1 MAAANPEAAV
11 FSSLQ
16 RLDLSGPWRDLLS
29 AVIDSTAMDLLGRLE
44 QCLPID
50 RMRLGNRVRSVKSH
64 DDDALRQIIAE
75 IEAAERRAHRRRSG
89 AGIDRSAITIDPAL
103 PIAACRDEIASA
115 IAGHHV
121 VVVCGETG
129 SGKTTQLPKICLQ
142 IGRGVTGM
150 IGHTQPRRIAA
161 RSVAAR
167 IAHELGSPISSTRAA
182 GPVGYS
188 VRFTDRTNP
197 DTLIKVMTDGILLA
211 EVGGRDRLLLQ
222 YDTLIIDEAH
232 ERSLNID
239 FLLGYIKTLLL
250 GGRRPDLKVIIT
262 SATIDPRRF
271 SAHFS
276 DAPIIEVSGRGFP
289 VDVRYQPM
297 PSGTEPDEDD
307 PVMLEAIAAAVD
319 ETGRDPV
326 AGEGDALVFLSGER
340 EIREAA
346 KFLKGRLPA
355 DHEILPLYARLSSD
369 EQNRVFEPHSGR
381 RIVLATNVAETSLT
395 VPGIRSVIDP
405 GLARIS
411 RYSPASRVQR
421 LPIERISQASAKQR
435 AGRCGRIAPGVCI
448 RLYSETEF
456 DGRPAF
462 TDPEILRSNLA
473 SVILQMKSLRLG
485 RIEEFPFIDR
495 PRASSVRE
503 GLQTLYELNALDD
516 SAAGDLTEIGRRLAR
531 LPIDPRFGRMV
542 LEAQRQDA
550 VREVLIIV
558 SALAAQDPRL
568 RPFDKSAL
576 ADAAHAE
583 FLDERSDFLSFIKLW
598 EWWQA
603 QSQQRSSNQLRKL
616 CEAKFV
622 SFIRMREWADLHRQ
636 LHALAMSA
644 GMKSNPM
651 PARYDTIHRA
661 LLSGLLGNVGM
672 KTDTYEYQGVSDRK
686 FVIFPGSV
694 LFRNQPRWI
703 MAAEIVET
711 TRLYARIVARIH
723 PEWIEGLAP
732 HLIKRSHSAPYWN
745 RQTSHVEA
753 NERIT
758 LRGLTIVPK
767 RRVHFGRIDLPLARE
782 TFIQHALVE
791 GDYRSPSPRHASDTE
806 AGDALQHNR
815 ALIAHLR
822 DAEHK
827 ARRRDLLVGPE
838 AMYAFYDSRLPPDVC
853 NGPAFEKWLRKA
865 QRRNPEVLHMH
876 REDVLSSGA
885 ALVDPAAFPDSIDV
899 GGTKLPLEYR
909 HEPGHADDGVTL
921 IVPAEGLRQLREE
934 RLAWLVPGL
943 LAEKIASLIKG
954 LPKGLRVS
962 FIPVPEVAATVSG
975 NIPFGIGV
983 LTDSIARDLERS
995 TGVHVPRDAWRAD
1008 SVPEHL
1014 RINIRVVDGAGQP
1027 LASGRDLR
1035 VLQSQLAATASDVLA
1050 SPPTDERFRRTGLT
1064 HWDFDALLERVQV
1077 SRGGIQI
1084 AAYPAIVDEGNTVGV
1099 RLFDTAECARRASQ
1113 AGIRRL
1119 FALQVREE
1127 LAMHVEY
1134 LPAIEQ
1140 ICLHFAPLAKGEEIR
1155 RDVADLIVD
1164 RVFLRDDAEI
1174 RSGDVFRNR
1183 LDAGWDQLW
1192 PAAAGVAD
1200 LVARIAAAY
1209 HDVELRVSGAE
1220 DNQFLRPAIDDI
1232 KSQMREL
1239 MPEHFLVSTPWRWLA
1254 EFPRFLN
1261 AIVIRLQ
1268 KLTNAGAA
1276 RDIDATRVVDE
1287 FWQSF
1292 ADRRA
1297 LVVASG
1303 GAAPALD
1310 EFRWLIE
1317 ELRVSLFAQELRTS
1331 VPISAKRLQRAW
1343 EALS

>member
-1 MAAANPEAAV
+1 
-11 FSSLQ
+11 
-16 RLDLSGPWRDLLS
+16 
-29 AVIDSTAMDLLGRLE
+29 
-44 QCLPID
+44 
-50 RMRLGNRVRSVKSH
+50 MRLGRRVRGLKIG
-64 DDDALRQIIAE
+64 DDAARRQIVGE
-75 IEAAERRAHRRRSG
+75 IEAAERRAQRRQSG
-89 AGIDRSAITIDPAL
+89 TGIDRSAITIDPAL

-115 IAGHHV
+115 IAGHPV

-150 IGHTQPRRIAA
+150 LGHTQPRRIAA

-167 IAHELGSPISSTRAA
+167 IAHELGSPIAKGAA

-197 DTLIKVMTDGILLA
+197 DTLVKVMTDGILLA
-211 EVGGRDRLLLQ
+211 EVGGHDRLLLQ

-271 SAHFS
+271 SAHFN

-289 VDVRYQPM
+289 VDVRYQPL

-307 PVMLEAIAAAVD
+307 PVMLEAIAGAID
-319 ETGRDPV
+319 ETGRDPA

-340 EIREAA
+340 EIRETS

-369 EQNRVFEPHSGR
+369 EQNRIFEPHSGR

-411 RYSPASRVQR
+411 RYSPQSRVQR
-421 LPIERISQASAKQR
+421 LPIERISQASGKQR
-435 AGRCGRIAPGVCI
+435 AGRCGRIAPGVCV
-448 RLYSETEF
+448 RLYGETDF
-456 DGRPAF
+456 DTRPPF

-485 RIEEFPFIDR
+485 KIEEFPFIDR

-503 GLQTLYELNALDD
+503 GLQTLHELNAIDD
-516 SAAGDLTEIGRRLAR
+516 STAGELTEIGRRLAR
-531 LPIDPRFGRMV
+531 LPIDPRFGRMI
-542 LEAQRQDA
+542 LEAQKQDA
-550 VREVLIIV
+550 VREVLVIV

-568 RPFDKSAL
+568 RPFDKSGL

-583 FLDERSDFLSFIKLW
+583 FLDERSDFLTFVKLW

-603 QSQQRSSNQLRKL
+603 QSKQRSSNQLRKL
-616 CEAKFV
+616 CEARFV
-622 SFIRMREWADLHRQ
+622 SFVRMREWADLHRQ
-636 LHALAMSA
+636 LHALAMAA
-644 GMKSNPM
+644 GMRSNSA
-651 PARYDTIHRA
+651 PARYESIHRA

-672 KTDTYEYQGVSDRK
+672 KTDTYEFQGVSDRK

-723 PEWIEGLAP
+723 PEWIEELAP

-745 RQTSHVEA
+745 RQSSHVEA

-758 LRGLTIVPK
+758 LRGLTIIPK

-791 GDYRSPSPRHASDTE
+791 GDYRSPSPRHASQI
-806 AGDALQHNR
+806 GVSDALEHNR
-815 ALIAHLR
+815 ELIAQLR

-838 AMYAFYDSRLPPDVC
+838 AMYAFYDERLPPDVC
-853 NGPAFEKWLRKA
+853 NGPAFEKWLRKS
-865 QRRNPEVLHMH
+865 QRRKPDILRM
-876 REDVLSSGA
+876 RRDDVLRSGS
-885 ALVDPAAFPDSIDV
+885 ALVDPADFPDALDI
-899 GGTKLPLEYR
+899 GGMKLPLEYR

-921 IVPAEGLRQLREE
+921 IVPADALRQLREE
-934 RLAWLVPGL
+934 RLDWLIPGL
-943 LAEKIASLIKG
+943 LAEKIAALIKG
-954 LPKGLRVS
+954 LPKNLRVS
-962 FIPVPEVAATVSG
+962 FIPVPEVAASASA
-975 NIPFGIGV
+975 NIPFGVGV
-983 LTDSIARDLERS
+983 LTDSIARDLVRS
-995 TGVHVPRDAWRAD
+995 TGVHVPRDAWRTD
-1008 SVPEHL
+1008 SLPVHL
-1014 RINIRVVDGAGQP
+1014 RMNIRVIDAAGQP
-1027 LASGRDLR
+1027 LASGRDLIT
-1035 VLQSQLAATASDVLA
+1035 LQSQLAATASDVLA
-1050 SPPTDERFRRTGLT
+1050 APPTDERFKRTGLT
-1064 HWDFDALLERVQV
+1064 HWDFDDLPERVQV

-1084 AAYPAIVDEGNTVGV
+1084 AAYPAIVDERDTVGM
-1099 RLFDTAECARRASQ
+1099 RLCDTAEAARRASH
-1113 AGIRRL
+1113 AGLRRL
-1119 FALQVREE
+1119 FAVQVREE
-1127 LAMHVEY
+1127 LVMHVEY

-1140 ICLHFAPLAKGEEIR
+1140 ICLHFAPLARGEEIR
-1155 RDVADLIVD
+1155 RDIADLIVD

-1174 RSGDVFRNR
+1174 RSGDAFRKR

-1192 PAAAGVAD
+1192 TAAAGVAD

-1220 DNQFLRPAIDDI
+1220 DNQFLQPAIDDI
-1232 KSQMREL
+1232 KAQLREL
-1239 MPEHFLVSTPWRWLA
+1239 MPGHFLVLTPWRWLA
-1254 EFPRFLN
+1254 ELPRFLN

-1268 KLTNAGAA
+1268 KLTNAGLM
-1276 RDIDATRVVDE
+1276 RDIDATRVIAE
-1287 FWQSF
+1287 FWQPF

-1297 LVVASG
+1297 HVAASG
-1303 GAAPALD
+1303 GAEPALD

-1331 VPISAKRLQRAW
+1331 VSMSGTRLRKAW